1 MIKFKKLFWN
11 QIKTIQR
18 FPVSHILLLTISIV
32 LISEIERITNT
43 TSELM
48 ISLILSFIV
57 SCYWPLF
64 IIHSDLKH
72 KKNINCLLQI
82 TSIIIWCL
90 YYLLLY
96 NVKLDDKT
104 YSEIILII
112 WILPIAFLWIFLII
126 ALLHKENE
134 EKIRLSFS
142 NLIISIVFWTIAWSI
157 IRWWISWALAS
168 IKALFDIN
176 INSNLYNDIWIV
188 SEILLAWSFMFNY
201 YLTTTENINNKL
213 NFKINPSRLR
223 KIFWLCIFIPLTLI
237 YLIIFLIYWIKI
249 LATWIRPKWIIIWLW
264 IWYFILWLISSYLIL
279 PDKAKYKI
287 IVNKILYISF
297 ILIALMMIWAI
308 AKRINQYGITINRW
322 FTCYIIIFIILFS
335 ILSLTLKNKSL
346 LIFISSLITLLFIS
360 IYWWPI
366 NVNNISFNSQV
377 NRLKNITTNNN
388 INLPLTQGV
397 LKNLDGE
404 NTKKI
409 IWIID
414 NLAENYN
421 KNKITNKI
429 FTYKYENSYRSSR
442 YEIRDYLWI
451 NTEYINSPQYD
462 YFYYLQSNLDELPIN
477 VEWYSKIF
485 NFDERYLE
493 NNILK
498 FSIDDQEYEF
508 NLINYIKELKEKAM
522 IQKKN
527 EEINKKTDSPALVI
541 NEKNYKLVIN
551 WFNYKENLDN
561 WTINFNTTKW
571 YIIIK

>member
-1 MIKFKKLFWN
+1 
-11 QIKTIQR
+11 
-18 FPVSHILLLTISIV
+18 
-32 LISEIERITNT
+32 
-43 TSELM
+43 
-48 ISLILSFIV
+48 
-57 SCYWPLF
+57 
-64 IIHSDLKH
+64 
-72 KKNINCLLQI
+72 
-82 TSIIIWCL
+82 
-90 YYLLLY
+90 
-96 NVKLDDKT
+96 
-104 YSEIILII
+104 
-112 WILPIAFLWIFLII
+112 
-126 ALLHKENE
+126 
-134 EKIRLSFS
+134 
-142 NLIISIVFWTIAWSI
+142 
-157 IRWWISWALAS
+157 
-168 IKALFDIN
+168 
-176 INSNLYNDIWIV
+176 
-188 SEILLAWSFMFNY
+188 
-201 YLTTTENINNKL
+201 
-213 NFKINPSRLR
+213 
-223 KIFWLCIFIPLTLI
+223 
-237 YLIIFLIYWIKI
+237 
-249 LATWIRPKWIIIWLW
+249 
-264 IWYFILWLISSYLIL
+264 
-279 PDKAKYKI
+279 
-287 IVNKILYISF
+287 
-297 ILIALMMIWAI
+297 MIWAI